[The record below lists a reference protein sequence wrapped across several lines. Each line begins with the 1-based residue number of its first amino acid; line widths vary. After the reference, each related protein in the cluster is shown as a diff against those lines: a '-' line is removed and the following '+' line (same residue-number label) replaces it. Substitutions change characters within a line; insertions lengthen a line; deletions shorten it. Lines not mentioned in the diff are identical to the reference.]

1 MFDILHV
8 DSFTLYPNPT
18 AGVALCIKYYENLGT
33 NAGVDDKKEW
43 IDSLS
48 KDKGGGRWLRE
59 KRHILSFVSAQEPL
73 ICYNEWFDATHA
85 LRWFR

>member
-48 KDKGGGRWLRE
+48 KDKGGRR
-59 KRHILSFVSAQEPL
+59 
-73 ICYNEWFDATHA
+73 
-85 LRWFR
+85 